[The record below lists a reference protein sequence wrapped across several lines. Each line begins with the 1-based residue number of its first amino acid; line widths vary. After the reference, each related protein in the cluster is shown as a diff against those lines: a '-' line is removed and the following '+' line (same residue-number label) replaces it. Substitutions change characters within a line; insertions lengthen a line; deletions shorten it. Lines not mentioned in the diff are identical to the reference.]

1 MLAMLCMAGGM
12 AMAQSNNTRITGV
25 IHDSQGSKIPFANVF
40 LYAVS
45 DSVFKKAVAADEE
58 AKFSIEDA
66 GYGNYYI
73 KVTAVGYSD
82 YSSPSF
88 MLSSENPQIA
98 LDHIQLNDRA
108 LALSGV
114 QVTAR
119 KPFIEQHLDKMVI
132 NVESSISASGS
143 SALEILEKAPGVIVD
158 RQSDQI
164 RIRSKSGVII
174 MIDGKVTQM
183 TGEALSQYLSNL
195 SSDQIASIEVITS
208 PSSKYDAAGNAGI
221 INIRLK
227 KNQNYGTNGTLSMN
241 LGKGILSQSVSN
253 LHRGNVD
260 LNINHRTEKWNIYSN
275 LGLGLNNFYNDNHFI
290 RSVTNTN
297 GKTNFDQY
305 TERFGSVKNY
315 IGRLGADYNFTNKLT
330 IGLRGDINLLGGKMS
345 SQGIS
350 LVNEIQAGEPSL
362 TTLKP
367 NSNRTMGTDM
377 YSINANLRHKNGEKE
392 VSADLDYSLFENRS
406 DQVFNNNYYYSGG
419 DSLTRQWV
427 IQPNNTNIFTAKLD
441 ITLPFENK
449 LKLDFGA
456 KSTSVSTNND
466 FTYEDFKN
474 GIWIK
479 NPNQSNHFRYKE
491 NIHAV
496 YLSSGYTFVRWT
508 LQAGLR
514 GEYTHSDG
522 HSITLDQ
529 RNTRDYFNFFPT
541 GFVNYKIA
549 EKHQI
554 KYAYSK
560 RIDRPNYGTLNPFIF
575 YLDPYFYVKGN
586 PNLNPQFTDMNELT
600 YTFKDQYFAT
610 LEYSRSRGLISEVVT
625 LDGDISI
632 SQKQNIARGENWAFI
647 LSLPI
652 KFNNWW
658 SSQNNFHIFHDSY
671 TDNNLA
677 GTTLNNS
684 AYSAGFR
691 TTQTFTLPKKWTLEL
706 NYWYNTPSAYGIYR
720 QSHAQHALNPGL
732 QKNFGKIK
740 LKLNVSDTFLT
751 SFYRGYVQSD
761 NIDLHISN
769 RWNARRVALS
779 LSYSFGNQNIKNQN
793 RTSASEDE
801 KRRASAG

>member
-40 LYAVS
+40 LYAVA

-143 SALEILEKAPGVIVD
+143 SALEILEKVPGVMID

-164 RIRSKSGVII
+164 RIRNKSGVIV
-174 MIDGKVTQM
+174 MIDGRVAQM

-297 GKTNFDQY
+297 GKTSFDQY

-330 IGLRGDINLLGGKMS
+330 IGLRGDINLLGGKC
-345 SQGIS
+345 
-350 LVNEIQAGEPSL
+350 
-362 TTLKP
+362 
-367 NSNRTMGTDM
+367 
-377 YSINANLRHKNGEKE
+377 
-392 VSADLDYSLFENRS
+392 
-406 DQVFNNNYYYSGG
+406 QVK
-419 DSLTRQWV
+419 V
-427 IQPNNTNIFTAKLD
+427 
-441 ITLPFENK
+441 
-449 LKLDFGA
+449 
-456 KSTSVSTNND
+456 
-466 FTYEDFKN
+466 
-474 GIWIK
+474 
-479 NPNQSNHFRYKE
+479 
-491 NIHAV
+491 
-496 YLSSGYTFVRWT
+496 
-508 LQAGLR
+508 
-514 GEYTHSDG
+514 
-522 HSITLDQ
+522 
-529 RNTRDYFNFFPT
+529 
-541 GFVNYKIA
+541 
-549 EKHQI
+549 
-554 KYAYSK
+554 
-560 RIDRPNYGTLNPFIF
+560 
-575 YLDPYFYVKGN
+575 
-586 PNLNPQFTDMNELT
+586 
-600 YTFKDQYFAT
+600 
-610 LEYSRSRGLISEVVT
+610 
-625 LDGDISI
+625 
-632 SQKQNIARGENWAFI
+632 
-647 LSLPI
+647 
-652 KFNNWW
+652 
-658 SSQNNFHIFHDSY
+658 
-671 TDNNLA
+671 
-677 GTTLNNS
+677 
-684 AYSAGFR
+684 
-691 TTQTFTLPKKWTLEL
+691 
-706 NYWYNTPSAYGIYR
+706 
-720 QSHAQHALNPGL
+720 
-732 QKNFGKIK
+732 
-740 LKLNVSDTFLT
+740 
-751 SFYRGYVQSD
+751 
-761 NIDLHISN
+761 
-769 RWNARRVALS
+769 
-779 LSYSFGNQNIKNQN
+779 
-793 RTSASEDE
+793 
-801 KRRASAG
+801 